1 MSRVNKSKSEKK
13 TKLAFMMKKCFNEF
27 NLIKANMILESFF
40 IISWLKQF

>member
-13 TKLAFMMKKCFNEF
+13 TKLAFMMTKCFNES
-27 NLIKANMILESFF
+27 NMILESFF